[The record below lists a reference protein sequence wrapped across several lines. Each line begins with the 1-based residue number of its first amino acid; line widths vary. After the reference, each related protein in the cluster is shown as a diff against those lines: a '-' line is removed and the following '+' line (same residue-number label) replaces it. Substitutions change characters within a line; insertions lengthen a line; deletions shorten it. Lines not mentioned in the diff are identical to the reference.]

1 MIKRLQSNYALIQ
14 IIPISPSRS
23 TPSSLDMS
31 IGALVA
37 RVVCLIV
44 LLFLVAAIIF
54 LIVRKKL
61 WDHRERRKQR
71 ELLPPLPAWVGDP
84 ALRVPPQAVMAG
96 PPQYEGSPQQYGLS
110 PQFSPSNK
118 FLLPKKGGRGN
129 GNPWQSGISRSWLL

>member
-1 MIKRLQSNYALIQ
+1 
-14 IIPISPSRS
+14 
-23 TPSSLDMS
+23 MS

-44 LLFLVAAIIF
+44 LLFLVAATIF

-61 WDHRERRKQR
+61 RDHRERRKQR
-71 ELLPPLPAWVGDP
+71 ELLPPLQAWVVDP

-110 PQFSPSNK
+110 PQFMPQQQVSAPEEGK
-118 FLLPKKGGRGN
+118 AGK
-129 GNPWQSGISRSWLL
+129 WQPVAVWN